1 VREQNTLLECF
12 QIHAADNVATLL
24 QDAEHG
30 AEVYLRGETAT
41 KTISPIQAIQ
51 AGHKVALCAVA
62 EGAPIIKYGHT
73 IGKATRAI
81 VAGEWVHLHNCC
93 SLYDAPSSA
102 LNLET
107 GLREQGRND

>member
-1 VREQNTLLECF
+1 MREQNTLVECF
-12 QIHAADNVATLL
+12 QINAADNVATLL
-24 QDAEHG
+24 RDAEPG
-30 AEVYLRGETAT
+30 VEVHLWGEAAT
-41 KTISPIQAIQ
+41 KTISPAQAIQ

-81 VAGEWVHLHNCC
+81 ARGEWVHLHNCY
-93 SLYDAPSSA
+93 SLYDAASSA

-107 GLREQGRND
+107 GVREQGHNG